1 MKKYLIILSV
11 VLTFF
16 FAGCQKA
23 TEPGGTAVQNMAGE
37 WWVTCTYQE
46 AGVWTDVGKGHV
58 LFTTYNTAANKATE
72 MWVNDNANFWKKGF
86 YSIVN
91 VDYLASTLSTK
102 DSVSTNSASLP
113 NEKVLVTNGKILKNA
128 AKTPSGVAADSIV
141 LFVAFN
147 DDSKH
152 LVYKIAG
159 FRRTGFPAD
168 NF

>member
-11 VLTFF
+11 ALLFF

-37 WWVTCTYQE
+37 WWITCEYQD
-46 AGVWTDVGKGHV
+46 AGVWKDVGKGHFI
-58 LFTTYNTAANKATE
+58 LSTYNTAANKSTE
-72 MWVNDNANFWKKGF
+72 MWVNDVVFWNFH
-86 YSIVN
+86 SIVN
-91 VDYLASTLSTK
+91 VDYLASTFSTK
-102 DSVSTNSASLP
+102 DSVSTNSADYP
-113 NEKVLVTNGKILKNA
+113 TEKVLITNGKILKNA

-141 LFVAFN
+141 FFAAFN
-147 DDSKH
+147 DDSGPI
-152 LVYKIAG
+152 VYKYAG